1 MSDQVLTAKQPAEKA
16 SGEATKKKI
25 LRWTVLIA
33 AILLVALIV
42 CCILFPRVFN
52 PDRVGRYLHYL
63 PTANDSTY
71 GQIRFDSNSSDS
83 YAIFNGKFAAGCEDG
98 LYLYDDRGEQTAL
111 VQGSLPYPKI
121 CTCDS
126 VALCYSNESSTLVAL
141 DRKGATAL
149 NTTASGTV
157 LDCELSSDGCVCYAA
172 SDSGC
177 KTQVTVL
184 NRDLQEIYKWKSFS
198 QYLNCCAVSD
208 KAERLAVVGLNQVN
222 SVFCSTLSILRT
234 DSEEDA
240 VVAEA
245 ELGNQIIYEL
255 WFLQQD
261 RLCAIGENCTLLY
274 DTEGNCLQTY
284 DYAGMTLTDFTRGK
298 NGDLFLSFDRN
309 KSGKSSLLVS
319 LTADGEQLAER
330 EYEGEIRSITANGK
344 YLAVLTDL
352 DLSVCD
358 EKLEEYSR
366 TEDYTAAN
374 RALAR
379 KDGSVLLVSNG
390 QTSLYIP

>member
-52 PDRVGRYLHYL
+52 LDRVGRYLHYL

-126 VALCYSNESSTLVAL
+126 LALCYSNESSTLVAL
-141 DRKGATAL
+141 NRKGATTL

-184 NRDLQEIYKWKSFS
+184 NRDFQEIYKWKSFS

-261 RLCAIGENCTLLY
+261 RLCAIGENSTLFY

-330 EYEGEIRSITANGK
+330 EFEGEIRSITANGK

-358 EKLEEYSR
+358 EKLENYSR